1 MPTDINFNKKLGI
14 SKGSSIILP
23 SGPSFDNTY
32 SMLFEG
38 IDETVSM
45 GDVLDMANDGS
56 DAYSIS
62 VWFKFTDNTSATL
75 ALVAKQKA
83 TAWFNGY
90 SIAVRGDLKRL
101 SFWLGTFQ
109 GGDAI
114 RGYATIPTINDGNW
128 HHVVLTYDGS
138 QDISGFTLYY
148 DDSSQSITTETNN
161 IPVNVANAEDFM
173 IGARGNAG
181 GPALVFDGNI
191 DEVSYFTSE
200 LSAADV
206 TDIYNGGV
214 PTDLSSLNPVGWWR
228 MGDAGS
234 WNGSKW
240 LLTDQGSGG
249 NDGNGLNM
257 VFANR
262 QADVP

>member
-62 VWFKFTDNTSATL
+62 VWFKFTDNTSA
-75 ALVAKQKA
+75 ASPLVAKQQSGG
-83 TAWFNGY
+83 WFDGY
-90 SIAVRGDLKRL
+90 SMSVRGDLKR
-101 SFWLGTFQ
+101 FYFYLGTFQ
-109 GGDAI
+109 GFELI
-114 RGYATIPTINDGNW
+114 RGYATMPAMNDGNW

-138 QDISGFTLYY
+138 QDISGFTIYY
-148 DDSSQSITTETNN
+148 DDSPQSITTQTNN
-161 IPVNVANAEDFM
+161 TPTRVVTTSDFM
-173 IGARGNAG
+173 IGARGTG
-181 GPALVFDGNI
+181 GSPALVFDGNI